1 MTTFENRRQ
10 NYISLNKNNKSEY
23 SIPLKIYNN
32 ENVSQK
38 ELDKLYNLY
47 VEQKTSKKD
56 TDFCLLLIIRILY
69 IRYTL
74 SHDYAYSTY
83 TSKYCIHATR

>member
-1 MTTFENRRQ
+1 MNTFENRRQ

-38 ELDKLYNLY
+38 E
-47 VEQKTSKKD
+47 S
-56 TDFCLLLIIRILY
+56 
-69 IRYTL
+69 
-74 SHDYAYSTY
+74 
-83 TSKYCIHATR
+83 